1 MYYIGIQKYAFVT
14 FSCKLGARYN
24 KKGPTFFHIYLFTW
38 SSNRGIKQ
46 AMILNLTKACTIVY
60 KCLFLVSPV
69 NADQTQLIRILLI
82 LLTVSVI
89 LNLYLLSKRKT
100 TKGPSEESDQSKLTQ
115 QEKKIA
121 RQVLQDKTN
130 KEIADT
136 LFISDSTVRT
146 HINNLNK
153 KLGVADREALKVQLQ
168 QQFREAD

>member
-14 FSCKLGARYN
+14 FSCKLGAGYN

-38 SSNRGIKQ
+38 SANRGIKQ
-46 AMILNLTKACTIVY
+46 AMILNFTKACTIVY
-60 KCLFLVSPV
+60 QNLFLASPG
-69 NADQTQLIRILLI
+69 NADQTQLVLILVI

-89 LNLYLLSKRKT
+89 VNLYLLFKRKT
-100 TKGPSEESDQSKLTQ
+100 NKGPSGESDQTKLTQ

-121 RQVLQDKTN
+121 QQVLLDKTN
-130 KEIADT
+130 KEIADA

-168 QQFREAD
+168 QQFPEAD